1 MTSSG
6 CSRSE
11 WPITFG
17 TTTCPSSCWMPRK
30 SSTTHSA
37 EIGCVTSAKSTGGAP
52 PSHGPTYGISSV
64 MPAHVPKRSAYL
76 PPCGSAPTRPRIQRP
91 TPELTPMMIESSS
104 CPLT

>member
-17 TTTCPSSCWMPRK
+17 TTTWPSSCWMPRK
-30 SSTTHSA
+30 SSATQSA
-37 EIGCVTSAKSTGGAP
+37 DSGCCTSAYSTGGAA

-64 MPAHVPKRSAYL
+64 MPAQTPKSSAYL
-76 PPCGSAPTRPRIQRP
+76 PPFGISPSMPRIQRP
-91 TPELTPMMIESSS
+91 MPELVPMISESASW
-104 CPLT
+104 PFT